1 MTHSPPPSTEETI
14 IWRGAS
20 SHVRNFWLSVACW
33 LFVWLIVPF
42 FIWLWRWL
50 ELRCRIYE
58 ITTERLRVTQ
68 GVFTKR
74 SDELELYRVRD
85 LTFVQPFLYRVFRKG
100 DLVLTTTDATTPTVI
115 LECVPAADDLRNRLR
130 SAIEKCR
137 DRKRARVAEF
147 TELSGDGA
155 DESHGG

>member
-1 MTHSPPPSTEETI
+1 MATTPTNPAEDI

-20 SHVRNFWLSVACW
+20 SHVRNFWLCLVCW
-33 LFVWLIVPF
+33 LFAWLVVPF

-50 ELRCRIYE
+50 ELRCRIFE
-58 ITTERLRVTQ
+58 ITTERLRITQ

-85 LTFVQPFLYRVFRKG
+85 LTFVQTFLYRLFGKG
-100 DLVLTTTDATTPTVI
+100 DLVLTTTDATTPTVV
-115 LECVPAADDLRNRLR
+115 LECVPADEDLRNRLR
-130 SAIEKCR
+130 GAIEQCR

-155 DESHGG
+155 DESHG